1 MSEQA
6 ELTTAEESAAP
17 LEQLKK
23 QIAEQEQRPVGGGRA
38 LAALALLCSLLL
50 AGAVVAAGYLLWPQW
65 QQMQIQQQQLQQAQQ
80 DINRQSAELLSSNQ
94 SQLQQSLSSQQQSL
108 SAFEQQMTAGQQRQQ
123 QQLQQQMQAVRE
135 LVQQSDGAPP
145 RHWAL
150 AEIQFLLKRADHSL
164 WLNQD
169 INSARLL
176 LQRAQQQL
184 SELDDAS
191 LINVR
196 QAIAADLAAL
206 ATLKTPD
213 LSAVHVELAQMRKTS
228 MGLPLKQQ
236 QNELVVSVVAP
247 QGELKNWRS
256 TLKYYWDSNLQRL
269 FSARVAMPEDYFSL
283 TAEQQLMVRIA
294 LNQQLLLAQTA
305 ALAGEPAVY
314 RSALQQASDNLQ
326 RYFQATEPA
335 VQQLSEQL
343 LALAAIDIS
352 QQQLPALQSGS
363 QLQDY
368 LQSMAETEL

>member
-6 ELTTAEESAAP
+6 ELTPAEESAAP
-17 LEQLKK
+17 LEQLKQ
-23 QIAEQEQRPVGGGRA
+23 QIAEQEQRPAGAGRA
-38 LAALALLCSLLL
+38 LAVLALLLTLLL
-50 AGAVVAAGYLLWPQW
+50 AAGVAAAGYWLWPQW
-65 QQMQIQQQQLQQAQQ
+65 QQMQNQQQQLQQAQQ
-80 DINRQSAELLSSNQ
+80 DINRQSAELLNSSQ

-108 SAFEQQMTAGQQRQQ
+108 NAFEQQLKAEQQRQQ

-150 AEIQFLLKRADHSL
+150 AEVQFLLKRADYSL
-164 WLNQD
+164 WLNRD

-184 SELDDAS
+184 AELDDAS

-196 QAIAADLAAL
+196 QAIVTDLAAL
-206 ATLKTPD
+206 AGLNTPD

-228 MGLPLKQQ
+228 MALPLKQQ
-236 QNELVVSVVAP
+236 QAELSVTVQAP
-247 QGELKNWRS
+247 EGELKNWRS
-256 TLKYYWDSNLQRL
+256 TLKYYWDSSLQRL
-269 FSARVAMPEDYFSL
+269 FSARVAVPEDYFSL
-283 TAEQQLMVRIA
+283 SEEQQLMVRIA
-294 LNQQLLLAQTA
+294 LNQQLLLAQLA
-305 ALAGEPAVY
+305 ALEAEPAVY
-314 RSALQQASDNLQ
+314 RSALQQASDQLQ
-326 RYFQATEPA
+326 RYFQPTEPA
-335 VQQLSEQL
+335 VQQLSDQL

-352 QQQLPALQSGS
+352 PQQLPALQSGP

>member
-6 ELTTAEESAAP
+6 ELTPAEESAAP
-17 LEQLKK
+17 LAQLKQ
-23 QIAEQEQRPVGGGRA
+23 QIAEQEQRPAGAGRV

-50 AGAVVAAGYLLWPQW
+50 AAAVAAAGYWLWPQW
-65 QQMQIQQQQLQQAQQ
+65 QQLQNQQQQLQQAQQ
-80 DINRQSAELLSSNQ
+80 DVNRQSAELLSSSQN
-94 SQLQQSLSSQQQSL
+94 QLQQSLTSQQQSMTAL
-108 SAFEQQMTAGQQRQQ
+108 EQQIAGQQQRLQE
-123 QQLQQQMQAVRE
+123 QLLQQMQGVRE

-150 AEIQFLLKRADHSL
+150 AEIQFLLKRADYSL

-184 SELDDAS
+184 AELDDAS

-196 QAIAADLAAL
+196 QAIAADLTAL
-206 ATLKTPD
+206 STIQIAD
-213 LSAVHVELAQMRKTS
+213 LSKVHVDLAQMRKTS
-228 MGLPLKQQ
+228 MTLPLKQQ
-236 QNELVVSVVAP
+236 QAELSVTVAPP

-256 TLKYYWDSNLQRL
+256 TLKYYWDSSLQQL
-269 FSARVAMPEDYFSL
+269 FSARRAEPEDYFSL
-283 TAEQQLMVRIA
+283 TAEQQLMLRIA
-294 LNQQLLLAQTA
+294 LNQQLLLAQLA
-305 ALAGEPAVY
+305 ALEAEPTVY
-314 RSALQQASDNLQ
+314 RSALQQASDQLQ

-343 LALAAIDIS
+343 LALAAIDIGK
-352 QQQLPALQSGS
+352 QQLPALQSGS

-368 LQSMAETEL
+368 LQTVAETAL

>member
-6 ELTTAEESAAP
+6 ELTPAEESAAP
-17 LEQLKK
+17 LEQLKQ
-23 QIAEQEQRPVGGGRA
+23 QIAEQEQRPAGAGRA
-38 LAALALLCSLLL
+38 IAVLALLCSLLL
-50 AGAVVAAGYLLWPQW
+50 AAALAAAGYWLWPQW
-65 QQMQIQQQQLQQAQQ
+65 QQMQNLQQQLQQAQQ
-80 DINRQSAELLSSNQ
+80 EINRQSAELLSSGQ

-108 SAFEQQMTAGQQRQQ
+108 SAFEQQLTAAQQRQQ

-150 AEIQFLLKRADHSL
+150 AEIQFLLKRADYSL

-184 SELDDAS
+184 AGLDDAS

-196 QAIAADLAAL
+196 QAIATDLAAL
-206 ATLKTPD
+206 AAITPTD
-213 LSAVHVELAQMRKTS
+213 LTAVHVELAQMRKSS
-228 MGLPLKQQ
+228 MRLPLKQQ
-236 QNELVVSVVAP
+236 RTELSVTVAEP
-247 QGELKNWRS
+247 QGDLKNWRS
-256 TLKYYWDSNLQRL
+256 TLKYYWDSSLQQL

-294 LNQQLLLAQTA
+294 LNQQLLLAQ
-305 ALAGEPAVY
+305 LAVLSGEPAVY
-314 RSALQQASDNLQ
+314 RSALQQASDQLQ
-326 RYFQATEPA
+326 RHFQATEPA
-335 VQQLSEQL
+335 VQQLSEKL
-343 LALAAIDIS
+343 LALAAIDITA
-352 QQQLPALQSGS
+352 QQLPALQSGP

>member
-6 ELTTAEESAAP
+6 ELTPAEESAAP
-17 LEQLKK
+17 LEQLKQ
-23 QIAEQEQRPVGGGRA
+23 QIAEQEQRPAGAGRA
-38 LAALALLCSLLL
+38 LAVLALLLTLLL
-50 AGAVVAAGYLLWPQW
+50 AAGVAAAGYWLWPQW
-65 QQMQIQQQQLQQAQQ
+65 QQMQNQQQQLQQAQQ
-80 DINRQSAELLSSNQ
+80 DINRQSAELLNSSQ

-108 SAFEQQMTAGQQRQQ
+108 NAFEQQLKAEQQRQQ

-150 AEIQFLLKRADHSL
+150 AEIQFLLKRADYSL
-164 WLNQD
+164 WLNRD

-184 SELDDAS
+184 AELDDAS

-196 QAIAADLAAL
+196 QAIVTDLAAL
-206 ATLKTPD
+206 AGLNTPD

-228 MGLPLKQQ
+228 MALPLKQQ
-236 QNELVVSVVAP
+236 QAELSVTVQAP
-247 QGELKNWRS
+247 EGELKNWRS
-256 TLKYYWDSNLQRL
+256 TLKYYWDSSLQRL
-269 FSARVAMPEDYFSL
+269 FSARVAVPEDYFSL
-283 TAEQQLMVRIA
+283 SEEQQLMVRIA
-294 LNQQLLLAQTA
+294 LNQQLLLAQLA
-305 ALAGEPAVY
+305 ALEAEPAVY
-314 RSALQQASDNLQ
+314 RSALQQASDQLQ
-326 RYFQATEPA
+326 RYFQPTEPT
-335 VQQLSEQL
+335 VQQLSDQL

-352 QQQLPALQSGS
+352 PQQLPALQSGP